1 MPPMPPAPPHGWQ
14 VLDRIE
20 SLRHSILILPLYP
33 KSVADLIKLTKPDSI
48 PDEAAA
54 CVAAGV
60 LAAVAGL
67 FLAGYNHNDIKP
79 GNIMLAA
86 NQVTLGA
93 AWAGRTGVT
102 WCPYGPYGMTCPWQV
117 MVANGNC
124 LHRRASPWV
133 TVMRAAA
140 MAVALRGAAPWPTST
155 PVPPASVPAA
165 YQGRQAPDAQSGPRH
180 PERPLARLGPVPST
194 AAAP

>member
-1 MPPMPPAPPHGWQ
+1 MTPMPPAPPHGWQ

-60 LAAVAGL
+60 LAAVTGL

-86 NQVTLGA
+86 NQVTLGT
-93 AWAGRTGVT
+93 AWAGHLVPP
-102 WCPYGPYGMTCPWQV
+102 WPLLHDLPLWQV

-124 LHRRASPWV
+124 LHRRRRLGLPLGDGNAGSSDGRGSP
-133 TVMRAAA
+133 
-140 MAVALRGAAPWPTST
+140 RGSPLAYLYTC
-155 PVPPASVPAA
+155 PACLGPGSLP
-165 YQGRQAPDAQSGPRH
+165 RQAGPRR
-180 PERPLARLGPVPST
+180 PERPLARLGPALST